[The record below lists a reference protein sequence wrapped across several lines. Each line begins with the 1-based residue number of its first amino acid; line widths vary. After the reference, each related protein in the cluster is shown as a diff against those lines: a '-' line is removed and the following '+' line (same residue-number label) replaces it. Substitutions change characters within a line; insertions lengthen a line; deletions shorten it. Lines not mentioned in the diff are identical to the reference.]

1 MRRRE
6 FIAALGGAA
15 VWSMPA
21 LSQPTKVW
29 RVGYLSPALSDKNL
43 ADAAFFEAFRQQMK
57 ELGYVE
63 GKNLVIEARYAE
75 GDLARLPALAADL
88 VSLAPDVI
96 VGANSAS
103 TAALQKATPSI
114 PIVMGTTGDPIGA
127 GFIKSLA
134 RPGGNIT
141 GTTSQ
146 SAELTAKALEL
157 LHIAVPNAKRI
168 AVLMSPAAQHQTMLK
183 EAYAAAGQLGLT
195 ITPVMA
201 RTPADFDEAFATMRK
216 EGCDALLVLA
226 DPRIVRKLVELSEQL
241 LLPTMYQS
249 TGFVEMGGLISYSA
263 DVSELFRHVAIYV
276 DKILRGANPAD
287 LPVEQPTRLALE
299 VNVKTAKSLGITI
312 PDILLVRADKVIE

>member
-1 MRRRE
+1 
-6 FIAALGGAA
+6 
-15 VWSMPA
+15 VWSIPA
-21 LSQPTKVW
+21 RSQPTKVW
-29 RVGYLSPALSDKNL
+29 RVGYLSPGLPPDKNL
-43 ADAAFFEAFRQQMK
+43 VDAAFFEAFRQQMH

-75 GDLARLPALAADL
+75 GNLTRLPALAAEL

-103 TAALQKATPSI
+103 TAALQRATTSI

-146 SAELTAKALEL
+146 SVELTAKALEL
-157 LHIAVPNAKRI
+157 LHIAAPNAKRI

-183 EAYAAAGQLGLT
+183 EADAAAGQLGLS

-201 RTPADFDEAFATMRK
+201 RTSADFDEAFATIRK

-226 DPRIVRKLVELSEQL
+226 DPRIVRKLVELPEQL
-241 LLPTMYQS
+241 RLPTMYQS
-249 TGFVEMGGLISYSA
+249 TGFVEMGGLISYSP

-299 VNVKTAKSLGITI
+299 VNVKTAKALGITI
-312 PDILLVRADKVIE
+312 PDSLLVRADKVIE